1 MKKIDVALVI
11 NGFAVGWLFAK
22 SGFGVDCIIAF
33 IAVGITSVY
42 LSNRNKQ

>member
-11 NGFAVGWLFAK
+11 NGFGVGWLLSK

-42 LSNRNKQ
+42 LSNRK